1 MRKSFYLQ
9 IIKKSILLVVIC
21 LISTSSLFSQT
32 VHQNAKDGMLF
43 FKLKDNYFHNYIIDE
58 NNFVDLNSMTN
69 LSKLIE
75 KYQVTQ
81 VTRELTA
88 FNDPK
93 CMRIFFVWF
102 NDIQNVDQFITDL
115 SKLDF
120 VEYAELNYKRE
131 ILWVPNDPYYTG
143 NYKWYL
149 TQIKAEQA
157 WDIQQG
163 SSSVKVAVVD
173 NAVWGAH
180 PDLNILGANQCN
192 AMNTT
197 VQTGAGKSAP
207 PTSVNQNPGCTMTQF
222 NNGECPSYDWSH
234 GTHCAGLVGAINN
247 NSTGIASIAGGVT
260 MLGVRTA
267 DDNGDMWSDAITRG
281 INWAAQQGA
290 KVISL
295 SLGGSTSSTSEQTQ
309 MSTLNTNGVCV
320 VAAAGNDGTT
330 TMTYPAAYSTVLGV
344 ASTDNNKK
352 LSSFSQYGTWVKI
365 AAPGGYYNESSS
377 TSDQFIVMASTTYC
391 VSQMYRLVGFSAFN
405 NQYYD
410 GMQGTS
416 MACPVAAGCCALLKS
431 KNSNA
436 TPSQIFNCLTT
447 TSQALAA
454 GSHTIAS
461 GVGIIDMQAALNCI
475 GGSSTTPTAQ
485 FSGTPTSG
493 NTPLTVAFTD
503 QSTAGTGATITTRAW
518 TFTGGNPASSNAQN
532 PSVTYSVPGTY
543 TVSLTVTN
551 SLSLSDNETKTA
563 YITVTQPGSSFS
575 LDFEA
580 CTDFATTFSPWTVS
594 DVDASTTYGIQN
606 VTFTNSGTAMAFM
619 AFNATATTPATTGA
633 DAHGGVRQGA
643 SFAATTPPNND
654 WLISPQIRPL
664 NGTWKFRIWV
674 KSYTDQY
681 GLEKYKIGVSTT
693 GNQPANFTT
702 FLTGSTALEAPL
714 TWTLKEF
721 SLASYV
727 NQDVY
732 FGINCVSND
741 AFIFFIDDISIGAAS
756 GIEDSES
763 DNSIHVY
770 PNPAQDVIFI
780 NFDETS
786 RRKSQI
792 NITDLTGKLILSQ
805 EYNETG
811 IGGIAIDASNI
822 PVGMYLI
829 RFTYDDKT
837 VIKKISIAR

>member
-1 MRKSFYLQ
+1 MRKSFLLQ
-9 IIKKSILLVVIC
+9 IIKKSMLFVTIN
-21 LISTSSLFSQT
+21 LIAMNFLFSQT
-32 VHQNAKDGMLF
+32 VHQNAKDGSLI
-43 FKLKDNYFHNYIIDE
+43 FKLKDSYIHNYIIDE
-58 NNFVDLNSMTN
+58 NNFVDLSSMTN
-69 LSKLIE
+69 ISKLIE
-75 KYQVTQ
+75 KYQVTSI
-81 VTRELTA
+81 TRELTA

-93 CMRIFFVWF
+93 CLRIFFVNF
-102 NDIQNVDQFITDL
+102 SAIQQVDEFITDL

-120 VEYAELNYKRE
+120 VEYAELDYKRN

-180 PDLNILGANQCN
+180 PDLNISATNQCN
-192 AMNTT
+192 ATT
-197 VQTGAGKSAP
+197 NPVQVGAGKSAP
-207 PTSVNQNPGCTMTQF
+207 PSSVSQSPNCTEAQLTTINGCLAY
-222 NNGECPSYDWSH
+222 EWSH
-234 GTHCAGLVGAINN
+234 GTHCTGLVGATNN
-247 NSTGIASIAGGVT
+247 NSIGISSIAGGVT
-260 MLGVRTA
+260 LIGIRCA
-267 DDNGDMWSDAITRG
+267 SDSGPNDMYSTSITRG

-290 KVISL
+290 NVISM
-295 SLGGSTSSTSEQTQ
+295 SIGGETSSTSEQTQ
-309 MSTLNTNGVCV
+309 MTTLFNQGICL
-320 VAAAGNDGTT
+320 VAAAGNDGAGANAIN
-330 TMTYPAAYSTVLGV
+330 YPAGYTNVLSV

-352 LSSFSQYGTWVKI
+352 LSSFSEYGSWVKI
-365 AAPGGYYNESSS
+365 AAPGGYYNSS
-377 TSDQFIVMASTTYC
+377 TSYINMTSTTYC
-391 VSQMYRLVGFSAFN
+391 TSQYYRIVGVTAITGN
-405 NQYYD
+405 YD

-431 KNSNA
+431 KNSSA
-436 TPSQIFNCLTT
+436 TPTQIFNCLTS
-447 TSQALAA
+447 TSQALAS

-475 GGSSTTPTAQ
+475 GGSSTTPNAQ

-493 NTPLTVAFTD
+493 NTPLSVQFTD
-503 QSTAGTGATITTRAW
+503 QSTAGTGATITNRSW
-518 TFTGGNPASSNAQN
+518 TFTGGNPASSTAQN

-563 YITVTQPGSSFS
+563 YITVTQPGSSFT

-580 CTDFATTFSPWTVS
+580 SSNFTTTFTPWTTA
-594 DVDASTTYGIQN
+594 DVDASPTYGIQDI
-606 VTFTNSGTAMAFM
+606 TFTGSGEAMAFM
-619 AFNATATTPATTGA
+619 AFNPSATTPATTGA
-633 DAHGGVRQGA
+633 ETHAGVRQGA
-643 SFAATTPPNND
+643 SFAASTPPNND

-664 NGTWKFRIWV
+664 NATWKFRVWV
-674 KSYTDQY
+674 RSYTEQY
-681 GLEKYKIGVSTT
+681 GLEKYKIGISTS

-702 FLTGSTALEAPL
+702 FLTGSSALEAPL

-756 GIEDSES
+756 GIENNES
-763 DNSIHVY
+763 DNSVHVY
-770 PNPAQDVIFI
+770 PNPAQDVVFI
-780 NFDETS
+780 NFEESS

-792 NITDLTGKLILSQ
+792 NITDMSGKIIMSQ
-805 EYNETG
+805 EYNENGTG
-811 IGGIAIDASNI
+811 GVAIDASNI
-822 PVGMYLI
+822 PAGMYLI
-829 RFTYDDKT
+829 RFVYDDKT
-837 VIKKISIAR
+837 VIKKLSIVR